1 MTGKVWMTPDEVREY
16 LGGISERTLAR
27 YRKLGLHANYVTP
40 NTPRYFKDEVDEWIV
55 SRAAQNREE
64 VSCE

>member
-1 MTGKVWMTPDEVREY
+1 MTGKVWMTPNEVREY

-40 NTPRYFKDEVDEWIV
+40 NMPRYFVEEVDAWIV
-55 SRAAQNREE
+55 SRAARSREDAPNE
-64 VSCE
+64 